1 MKWYKKQ
8 LDKLIADK
16 KASAKSEKATPIK
29 KEIGRSF
36 DGKKIGGSKNFV
48 SPVAARNRNRKK
60 TDCI

>member
-8 LDKLIADK
+8 LDKLLAEK
-16 KASAKSEKATPIK
+16 TESTKSEKTTATK
-29 KEIGRSF
+29 KTASRSF
-36 DGKKIGGSKNFV
+36 DGKKIGGGKNFV

>member
-8 LDKLIADK
+8 LDKLMTSQK
-16 KASAKSEKATPIK
+16 ESTKSEKTDTTK
-29 KEIGRSF
+29 KEPNRSF
-36 DGKKIGGSKNFV
+36 SGKKTGGTKNFV